1 MSSVHAIDAR
11 LRKLE
16 ARRPRKVTFFLAW
29 AETDEKAQQALER
42 FRAAGALRPREAAVA
57 LSWRCDEPMPA
68 SGRRDPESLSKTEH
82 ELLLAH
88 LEALAARQERETAI
102 AAGEDI
108 RGLDETDFYIRH
120 LRRHGK
126 HDDLRM
132 LGFHRVPSPA
142 LHGMPC
148 ACETCARGETTPA
161 GHTAWQRR
169 HKAWMARY
177 LPDENRQR
185 GATYADTRH

>member
-1 MSSVHAIDAR
+1 MSTVHAIDAR

-42 FRAAGALRPREAAVA
+42 FRAAGALRPREAVVA
-57 LSWRCDEPMPA
+57 LAWRCNDPMAA

-88 LEALAARQERETAI
+88 LQGWAAEYERQEAI

-108 RGLDETDFYIRH
+108 TGLDETDFYIRH

-126 HDDLRM
+126 HDELRM
-132 LGFHRVPSPA
+132 LSHTRVPSPA
-142 LHGMPC
+142 FHGLPC
-148 ACETCARGETTPA
+148 DCESCARGETTPD

-169 HKAWMARY
+169 HK
-177 LPDENRQR
+177 
-185 GATYADTRH
+185 